1 MSTMLSKSTSNA
13 MGMHQGSNANTDEID
28 LAALAHQLW
37 GHKWL
42 LLLTTVIGLT
52 LGVFYAKRQPVQYQ
66 TTALLQIDAK
76 QGGAGQAG
84 GVAQQLLGG
93 ASAGDS
99 AATQMALIQSPFVLE
114 PVIES
119 LGLNIS
125 ILQKP
130 TLLMERLFPWAH
142 KKELKVSKFEVPES
156 AVNHTFK
163 LEVDKPGHVS
173 LYGED
178 GDVILSGAMGKVL
191 TSKDLQFRLQTKRA
205 SLPEG
210 TQFTLSK
217 RSNTSAIK
225 SLSSAL
231 KVDEMSSKGRMG
243 QGTGVLEL
251 SLKGGK
257 KEEVLRTLNSIAE
270 TARIKDGQ
278 KKSEEASQTL
288 EFLHQQ
294 LPVTKQLLETAES
307 ALNKYRA
314 KSGKIDIKLQTQFLL
329 DQLAGLDK
337 QLGELRIKAIEMKQ
351 QFKKTHP
358 AWIAQEA
365 QVQALKFERAQLE
378 ETLKKLPASDQIAVN
393 LMRDVEV
400 KQSLYML
407 LLNKIQE
414 LEVVKAGTISGVR
427 VLSHAALPDRP
438 LPSKAKAMVLGGM
451 MLGLMLGVMIIFV
464 RKLLSPR
471 VDDPHWSE
479 RQFNLPNVAIVPFC
493 KEQAQNTLSYEA
505 HESKSMVLLAQHQP
519 KNLAIE
525 ALRSLRTSLQVS
537 LACASNNIIGIL
549 GVAPNVGKTF
559 VSTNL
564 AHLLAAAGKRV
575 LLIDTDLRKGALH
588 KTFDFSA
595 SPGLTDILGK
605 KTPLEQALRSTS
617 NQNLTVLPR
626 GAYPK
631 DPAELLTSERFKGLV
646 KAFSQQYDVVL
657 FDTAPVLL
665 VTDAVIV
672 GAFCATNY
680 LVVGAGAH
688 SPSEIEM
695 TLKRLENAGVHVT
708 GSIFN
713 FHKSEMKGGYYG
725 KYYNYSYY
733 YYHDEE
739 AVDA

>member
-1 MSTMLSKSTSNA
+1 MSTMLSKSTNN
-13 MGMHQGSNANTDEID
+13 GMRMTQGSHADEID
-28 LAALAHQLW
+28 LAALLHQLW

-52 LGVFYAKRQPVQYQ
+52 LGAFYAKRQPVQYQ
-66 TTALLQIDAK
+66 TTALLQVDAK
-76 QGGAGQAG
+76 SGGGGAAG
-84 GVAQQLLGG
+84 GVAQQLMGG
-93 ASAGDS
+93 AGGGDS
-99 AATQMALIQSPFVLE
+99 AATQIALIQSPFVLE

-130 TLLMERLFPWAH
+130 TLLMERLFPWMH
-142 KKELKVSKFEVPES
+142 KKELKISKFDVPKS
-156 AVNHTFK
+156 AINHKFK

-205 SLPEG
+205 SSLPEG

-217 RSNTSAIK
+217 HSNTSSIK
-225 SLSSAL
+225 SLSKAL
-231 KVDEMSSKGRMG
+231 TVEEMTGKGRIG
-243 QGTGVLEL
+243 QGTGVLAL
-251 SLKGGK
+251 SLKGPK
-257 KEEVLRTLNSIAE
+257 KEEVLRVLNSIAE

-288 EFLHQQ
+288 EFLHHQ
-294 LPVTKQLLETAES
+294 LPVTKQLLETSEH
-307 ALNKYRA
+307 ALNQYRA
-314 KSGKIDIKLQTQFLL
+314 MSGKIDIKLQTQFLL
-329 DQLAGLDK
+329 DQLSGLDK

-351 QFKKTHP
+351 QYTKTHP
-358 AWIAQEA
+358 AWLAHEA
-365 QVQALKFERAQLE
+365 QVEALKFERTQLE
-378 ETLKKLPASDQIAVN
+378 KTLRKLPASDQVAVN

-400 KQSLYML
+400 KQSLYLL

-427 VLSHAALPDRP
+427 VLSHAALPDGA
-438 LPSKAKAMVLGGM
+438 LPSKAKAIVLGSM
-451 MLGLMLGVMIIFV
+451 MLGFMLGVMIIFV

-479 RQFNLPNVAIVPFC
+479 RQFNLPNVAIVPYC
-493 KEQAQNTLSYEA
+493 KEQAENSLSF
-505 HESKSMVLLAQHQP
+505 ESKEMTNLPLLAQHQP

-537 LACASNNIIGIL
+537 LACANNNMIGIL
-549 GVAPNVGKTF
+549 GVAPSVGKTF

-564 AHLLAAAGKRV
+564 AHLLATAGKRV

-588 KTFDFSA
+588 KTFDFKA
-595 SPGLTDILGK
+595 SPGLADVLGK
-605 KTPLEQALRSTS
+605 KEPLENTLRSTS
-617 NQNLTVLPR
+617 NPNLTVLPR

-646 KAFSQQYDVVL
+646 KAFSQQYDIVL

-695 TLKRLENAGVHVT
+695 TLKRLSNAGVHVD

-733 YYHDEE
+733 YHDEE
-739 AVDA
+739 AVDV

>member
-1 MSTMLSKSTSNA
+1 MSTMLSKSTNTQ
-13 MGMHQGSNANTDEID
+13 MGVAQGSNTDEID

-42 LLLTTVIGLT
+42 LLLTMVIGLT
-52 LGVFYAKRQPVQYQ
+52 FGVFFAKRQPVQYQ
-66 TTALLQIDAK
+66 TSALLQIDAK
-76 QGGAGQAG
+76 SGGAGAAG
-84 GVAQQLLGG
+84 GVAQQLMMGG
-93 ASAGDS
+93 AGAGDS

-119 LGLNIS
+119 LGLNIH

-130 TLLMERLFPWAH
+130 TLLRERLFPWAY
-142 KKELKVSKFEVPES
+142 KKELKVSKFDVPKS
-156 AVNHTFK
+156 AVNHRFK

-173 LYGED
+173 LVSEE
-178 GDVILSGAMGKVL
+178 GDVILSGPMGKVL
-191 TSKDLQFRLQTKRA
+191 TSSDLQYRLQTKRA

-210 TQFTLSK
+210 TQFILSK
-217 RSNTSAIK
+217 RSNTSAVK
-225 SLSSAL
+225 SLSHAL
-231 KVDEMSSKGRMG
+231 KVEEMTSKGRMG

-257 KEEVLRTLNSIAE
+257 KEEVLRTLNAIAE
-270 TARIKDGQ
+270 TARLKDGQ

-288 EFLHQQ
+288 DFLHQQ
-294 LPVTKQLLETAES
+294 LPVTKQLLEKSEN
-307 ALNKYRA
+307 ALNQYRA

-329 DQLAGLDK
+329 DQLANLDK

-351 QFKKTHP
+351 QYKKTHP
-358 AWIAQEA
+358 LWIAQES

-378 ETLKKLPASDQIAVN
+378 ETLKKLPASDQVAVN

-479 RQFNLPNVAIVPFC
+479 RQFNLPNVAIVPYC
-493 KEQAQNTLSYEA
+493 KEQAQNTLSYNSNELTTLP
-505 HESKSMVLLAQHQP
+505 LLAQHQP

-525 ALRSLRTSLQVS
+525 ALRSLRTSLQVT
-537 LACASNNIIGIL
+537 LACASNNLISIL
-549 GVAPNVGKTF
+549 GVAPSVGKTF

-588 KTFDFSA
+588 KSFDFSA
-595 SPGLTDILGK
+595 KPGLADLLEK
-605 KTPLEQALRSTS
+605 KAELEESLRSTA
-617 NQNLTVLPR
+617 NPNLTVLPR
-626 GAYPK
+626 GTYPK

-657 FDTAPVLL
+657 FDTVPVLL

-672 GAFCATNY
+672 GALSATNY

-695 TLKRLENAGVHVT
+695 TLKRLDNAGVQVT

-733 YYHDEE
+733 YHDEE

>member
-1 MSTMLSKSTSNA
+1 MSTMLSKSTNS
-13 MGMHQGSNANTDEID
+13 MGMAQGSDTDEID

-66 TTALLQIDAK
+66 TSALLQIDTK
-76 QGGAGQAG
+76 GGGAGGAG

-93 ASAGDS
+93 GSAGDS

-119 LGLNIS
+119 LGLNIH

-130 TLLMERLFPWAH
+130 KLLKERLFPWTD
-142 KKELKVSKFEVPES
+142 KKELSISKFDVPAS
-156 AVNHTFK
+156 AINHKFK

-173 LYGED
+173 LLGAD

-191 TSKDLQFRLQTKRA
+191 TSNDLQYRLQTKLT

-217 RSNTSAIK
+217 HSNTSAVK
-225 SLSSAL
+225 SLKSAL
-231 KVDEMSSKGRMG
+231 KVEEMTGKGRMG

-257 KEEVLRTLNSIAE
+257 KEEVLRTLNAIAE

-288 EFLHQQ
+288 AFLHHQ
-294 LPVTKQLLETAES
+294 LPVTKELLEKAEN
-307 ALNKYRA
+307 ALNQYRA
-314 KSGKIDIKLQTQFLL
+314 ESGKIDIKLQTQFLL
-329 DQLAGLDK
+329 DQLAALDK

-365 QVQALKFERAQLE
+365 QVQALKFERTQLE
-378 ETLKKLPASDQIAVN
+378 ETLKKLPASDQVAVN

-438 LPSKAKAMVLGGM
+438 LPSKAKAIVLGGM
-451 MLGLMLGVMIIFV
+451 MLGFMLGVMIIFV

-479 RQFNLPNVAIVPFC
+479 RQFNLPNVAIVPYC
-493 KEQAQNTLSYEA
+493 KEQAQYTMSYESQA
-505 HESKSMVLLAQHQP
+505 STTLPLLAQHQP

-537 LACASNNIIGIL
+537 LACANNNIIGIL

-564 AHLLAAAGKRV
+564 AHLLATAGKRV

-588 KTFDFSA
+588 KTFGFAA
-595 SPGLTDILGK
+595 SPGLADILGK
-605 KTPLEQALRSTS
+605 KEPLEQALRSTS
-617 NQNLTVLPR
+617 SPNLTVLPR
-626 GAYPK
+626 GTYPK

-646 KAFSQQYDVVL
+646 KAFSQQYDIVL

-695 TLKRLENAGVHVT
+695 TLKRLGNAGVHVT

-733 YYHDEE
+733 YHDEE

>member
-1 MSTMLSKSTSNA
+1 MSTMLSKSTNNQGMSMAQGLHANA
-13 MGMHQGSNANTDEID
+13 DEID

-37 GHKWL
+37 VHKWL
-42 LLLTTVIGLT
+42 LLLTTIMGLT
-52 LGVFYAKRQPVQYQ
+52 LGVFFAKRQPVQYQ
-66 TTALLQIDAK
+66 TSALLQVDAK
-76 QGGAGQAG
+76 SGGAGVAG
-84 GVAQQLLGG
+84 GVAQQLIGG
-93 ASAGDS
+93 AGAGDS

-114 PVIES
+114 PVVES

-125 ILQKP
+125 VLQRP

-142 KKELKVSKFEVPES
+142 KKELKISRFDVPES
-156 AVNHTFK
+156 AVNHRFK
-163 LEVDKPGHVS
+163 LEVDKPGHVRLFS
-173 LYGED
+173 DD
-178 GDVILSGAMGKVL
+178 GDVILSGAMGQVL
-191 TSKDLQFRLQTKRA
+191 TSQDLQYRLQTQEA
-205 SLPEG
+205 SLSQG
-210 TQFTLSK
+210 TQFIVSK

-225 SLSSAL
+225 SLSHAL
-231 KVDEMSSKGRMG
+231 KVEEMTGKGRMG

-257 KEEVLRTLNSIAE
+257 KNDVLRTLNAIAE
-270 TARIKDGQ
+270 TARIKDGA

-288 EFLHQQ
+288 EFLHHQ
-294 LPVTKQLLETAES
+294 LPITKQLLEKAEN
-307 ALNKYRA
+307 ALNQYRA

-329 DQLAGLDK
+329 DQLANLDK
-337 QLGELRIKAIEMKQ
+337 QLGELRIKTIEMKQ
-351 QFKKTHP
+351 QFKETHP
-358 AWIAQEA
+358 VWIAQEA
-365 QVQALKFERAQLE
+365 QVQAIKFERAQLE
-378 ETLKKLPASDQIAVN
+378 ETLKKLPASDQVAVN
-393 LMRDVEV
+393 LMRDVDV
-400 KQSLYML
+400 KQSLYLL

-451 MLGLMLGVMIIFV
+451 MLGFMLGVMVIFV

-479 RQFNLPNVAIVPFC
+479 RQFNLPNVAIVPYC
-493 KEQAQNTLSYEA
+493 KEQAQNTLSYESQ
-505 HESKSMVLLAQHQP
+505 ESTTLPLLAQHQP

-537 LACASNNIIGIL
+537 LACANNNIIGIL
-549 GVAPNVGKTF
+549 GVAPHVGKTF

-588 KTFDFSA
+588 KTFNFPA
-595 SPGLTDILGK
+595 SPGLADILGK
-605 KTPLEQALRSTS
+605 KEPLEQALRSTS
-617 NQNLTVLPR
+617 NPNLTVLPR

-646 KAFSQQYDVVL
+646 KAFSQQYDIVL

-695 TLKRLENAGVHVT
+695 TLKRLDNAGVHVT

-733 YYHDEE
+733 YHDEE
-739 AVDA
+739 AVDG